1 MSENIKTTLIYF
13 GNLENSK
20 YGTFRSFI
28 AIFLLI
34 LFLLGFMKLSDDFKE
49 IIKKRKIG
57 IVIGIIALVSAMC
70 VIVPRDDFD
79 AIKYG
84 LSIGAVIS
92 TFIFIS
98 YYETLKLNQIPQF
111 LISTISI
118 GIITYIVYLVSK
130 KFDWYPYPPC

>member
-13 GNLENSK
+13 GSLENSK
-20 YGTFRSFI
+20 YGTLRSLI
-28 AIFLLI
+28 ALALVI
-34 LFLLGFMKLSDDFKE
+34 LFLLFFVNISEDFKD

-57 IVIGIIALVSAMC
+57 VIIGIIALVSAMC

>member
-20 YGTFRSFI
+20 YGTLRSFI
-28 AIFLLI
+28 AILLVVLS
-34 LFLLGFMKLSDDFKE
+34 LFGLMNLSDNFKD
-49 IIKKRKIG
+49 IVKKRKLG
-57 IVIGIIALVSAMC
+57 VLIGIIALVSAMC

-92 TFIFIS
+92 IFIFIS
-98 YYETLKLNQIPQF
+98 YYENLIWKHLLYF
-111 LISTISI
+111 SISTLSI
-118 GIITYIVYLVSK
+118 GIITYIVYILSK
-130 KFDWYPYPPC
+130 KLDWYPYSPC